1 MELQAEEQLRTLI
14 LFRHHSTSRLLARSR
29 IRAETLNSMFRF
41 ALSNLLNRKA
51 RSTLALLGLTV
62 AIAGMVGLFSIVE
75 GLDRVTEDTFSR
87 IPGILV
93 MQTGAPIPL
102 FSRLPAE
109 WEDDL
114 IQVEGVKIVCP
125 EIWVRVNVLE
135 GKMIM
140 SPPRFLLGV
149 DIDRWNAIRK
159 ALYRDDLVEGRFLT
173 TEDIG
178 TRNIVVS
185 KSIQNEM
192 KLELGEKF
200 SINGKDATLVG
211 VYETGSLM
219 IDVTIVMD
227 IGSLREQARFD
238 ANAISAFYVEAVDD
252 SLNDE
257 VIEKIRETFRGRK
270 GDRWIPSSAIMT
282 SGENPL
288 ETMIEGLDRWIKSAT
303 KSPSLSSP
311 DETSNAERS
320 LDPPDPPE
328 KIENAKRTPS
338 EELEIEE
345 KFQVDESIPVD
356 VQTADAW
363 GERFGD
369 FMSDLDF
376 IMFILTSIGMTI
388 AALGVV
394 NTMLMSVSER
404 IIEIGIL
411 KANGWSKKH
420 VLSLISF
427 ESGILGLSGG
437 CLGCLFGWI
446 ATLIVNVNFPDRVE
460 LYASPQLLCFSLFFS
475 TVLGLLAGLYPA
487 IWAMRMMPMDAIR
500 RG

>member
-1 MELQAEEQLRTLI
+1 ML
-14 LFRHHSTSRLLARSR
+14 
-29 IRAETLNSMFRF
+29 RF
-41 ALSNLLNRKA
+41 AFSNLLNRKA

-75 GLDRVTEDTFSR
+75 GLDRITEDTFSR

-114 IQVEGVKIVCP
+114 KNVKNVKIVCP

-135 GKMIM
+135 GKMIIN
-140 SPPRFLLGV
+140 PPRFLLGV
-149 DIDRWNAIRK
+149 DIELWNSLGH

-173 TEDIG
+173 NDDIG
-178 TRNIVVS
+178 TRNVVLA
-185 KSIQNEM
+185 KLIQSEM
-192 KLELGEKF
+192 KLELGESF
-200 SINGKDATLVG
+200 SINGQEATLVG
-211 VYETGSLM
+211 VYETGSIL
-219 IDVTIVMD
+219 IDMTIIMD
-227 IGSLREQARFD
+227 IGSLRDQSRFD
-238 ANAISAFYVEAVDD
+238 PTAISAFYVEAVDD
-252 SLNDE
+252 DLNE
-257 VIEKIRETFRGRK
+257 QVIDDIRDAFRGRK
-270 GDRWIPSSAIMT
+270 GDRWAPSSVVLTPM
-282 SGENPL
+282 ENPL
-288 ETMIEGLDRWIKSAT
+288 ETMIEGLDRWLKSA
-303 KSPSLSSP
+303 SSANPSQLSKEPES
-311 DETSNAERS
+311 
-320 LDPPDPPE
+320 PPE
-328 KIENAKRTPS
+328 PLDVSPAKENIVTEKVVT
-338 EELEIEE
+338 EDDLEI
-345 KFQVDESIPVD
+345 KKHLQVDESIPID

-363 GERFGD
+363 GEKFGD
-369 FMSDLDF
+369 FMSELDF

-427 ESGILGLSGG
+427 ESGFLGLGGG

-446 ATLIVNVNFPDRVE
+446 ATLIVNVSFPDRVE

-475 TVLGLLAGLYPA
+475 VVLGLFAGLYPA

>member
-1 MELQAEEQLRTLI
+1 ML
-14 LFRHHSTSRLLARSR
+14 
-29 IRAETLNSMFRF
+29 RF
-41 ALSNLLNRKA
+41 AFSNLLNRKA

-75 GLDRVTEDTFSR
+75 GLDRMTEDSFSR

-109 WEDDL
+109 WEEDL
-114 IQVEGVKIVCP
+114 KRVEGVKIVCP

-135 GKMIM
+135 GKMIIN
-140 SPPRFLLGV
+140 PPRFLLGV
-149 DIDRWNAIRK
+149 DIELWNALSH

-173 TEDIG
+173 SEDIG
-178 TRNIVVS
+178 TRNVVLA
-185 KSIQNEM
+185 KLIQDEM
-192 KLELGEKF
+192 QLELGETF
-200 SINGKDATLVG
+200 SINGQDATLVG
-211 VYETGSLM
+211 VYETGSIL
-219 IDVTIVMD
+219 IDMTIIMD
-227 IGSLREQARFD
+227 IGSLRDQSRFD
-238 ANAISAFYVEAVDD
+238 PDVISAYYVEAVDD
-252 SLNDE
+252 DLNDE
-257 VIEKIRETFRGRK
+257 VIDDIRDAFRGRQA
-270 GDRWIPSSAIMT
+270 DRWVPSSAIINT
-282 SGENPL
+282 DENPL
-288 ETMIEGLDRWIKSAT
+288 EKAIQGFDRWLKSASSEQPPSSQN
-303 KSPSLSSP
+303 KS
-311 DETSNAERS
+311 ETS
-320 LDPPDPPE
+320 PE
-328 KIENAKRTPS
+328 PLKESSVQDQAVSKDA
-338 EELEIEE
+338 LEIEE
-345 KFQVDESIPVD
+345 RLQVDESIPVD

-363 GERFGD
+363 GEKFGD

-427 ESGILGLSGG
+427 ESGILGLAGG

-446 ATLIVNVNFPDRVE
+446 ATLIVNASFPDRVD

-475 TVLGLLAGLYPA
+475 TLLGLLTGLYPA